1 MSSEPEWTKRFSND
15 NVCNFYYYLSVAVLV
30 IGFFNIFILAYVLM
44 ATKTMRAQL
53 TITLVSQLIMLSIAY
68 FIYLFLYL
76 MCTRSLNK

>member
-1 MSSEPEWTKRFSND
+1 MSNEPEWTKQFSN
-15 NVCNFYYYLSVAVLV
+15 NTVCNFYYYISVVVLV

-44 ATKTMRAQL
+44 AVKTMRVQL
-53 TITLVSQLIMLSIAY
+53 SITLVSQLIMLALAY

>member
-1 MSSEPEWTKRFSND
+1 MSSEPEWTKQFSN
-15 NVCNFYYYLSVAVLV
+15 NTVCNFYYYISVAVLV

-44 ATKTMRAQL
+44 AVKTMRVQL
-53 TITLVSQLIMLSIAY
+53 SITLVSQLIMLALAY